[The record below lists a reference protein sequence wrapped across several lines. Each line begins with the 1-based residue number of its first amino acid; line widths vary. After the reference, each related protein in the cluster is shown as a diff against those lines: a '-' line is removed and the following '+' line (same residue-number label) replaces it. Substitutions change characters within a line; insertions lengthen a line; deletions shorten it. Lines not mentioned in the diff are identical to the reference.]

1 VSKTGAP
8 LEQAPVLLPNI
19 PKTLF
24 AGSNALAYFV
34 STSVKIRQKKFLT
47 SDVGVVEP
55 EVLGHVA
62 AKTSQ
67 TQLDKK

>member
-1 VSKTGAP
+1 LSKTGAP

-19 PKTLF
+19 PKTHV
-24 AGSNALAYFV
+24 AGTNALAYLV
-34 STSVKIRQKKFLT
+34 STSVKTGQKKFLS

-62 AKTSQ
+62 AKTSP